1 MEYSPTVLEQI
12 KPEVKAYFQSQGATM
27 YGLKLKTIA
36 NAFRVGGW
44 LLETILKPL
53 SKRAAD
59 IVRSYSGKIADFL
72 DTVSEVSEAVLASG
86 FRALGMPSDV
96 ASALAKIIVALVL

>member
-1 MEYSPTVLEQI
+1 MSA
-12 KPEVKAYFQSQGATM
+12 KGFQV
-27 YGLKLKTIA
+27 GLFLVRT
-36 NAFRVGGW
+36 
-44 LLETILKPL
+44 

-59 IVRSYSGKIADFL
+59 IVRSYTGKIADFL
-72 DTVSEVSEAVLASG
+72 DTVSEVSVAVLASG